1 MKRLQQHPALCGA
14 LAAMALGGVAAFAD
28 SSLFPNGEPNW
39 SALRTSGSHSV
50 ESTAIALDAAYP
62 ASVFSA
68 ASALEA
74 RSSTSCASAPI
85 ALRSDKFTGM
95 IITVR

>member
-1 MKRLQQHPALCGA
+1 MDCLQQHLAFAGA

-28 SSLFPNGEPNW
+28 SSLFPSGEPDW